1 MTKSGQAI
9 KALLNLQAK
18 KAIRINDDGT
28 EIEVDVESLHK

>member
-18 KAIRINDDGT
+18 KAIRINDDRT

>member
-18 KAIRINDDGT
+18 KAIRINDDT
-28 EIEVDVESLHK
+28 SEVEVDVEELRT